1 MNTHIH
7 IHYTHV
13 TRHHLFNLLN
23 SNFMCLSMSTKTQLY
38 LNHAISVYKKKK
50 KKKVREEF
58 KGWRA
63 RGKYIGTK
71 MYLTLK
77 GSELLL

>member
-38 LNHAISVYKKKK
+38 LNHAISVYKKTKEKK
-50 KKKVREEF
+50 KLGKNSKDREQ
-58 KGWRA
+58 GVN
-63 RGKYIGTK
+63 T
-71 MYLTLK
+71 
-77 GSELLL
+77 